1 MGPPVSNGNNM
12 PSGPPVIIEDVHNM
26 GPWSAG
32 PSCTGYYVGQVARI
46 IRNLSLKG
54 LVIRPTLHFASL
66 NRTSNFNT
74 SSAMFHMTAQIRELR
89 ISYATWINQS
99 FLSQH
104 WALFDYE
111 ERL

>member
-32 PSCTGYYVGQVARI
+32 PSCTGYYVGRVARI

-54 LVIRPTLHFASL
+54 LIYNVCICTHCSIR
-66 NRTSNFNT
+66 RR
-74 SSAMFHMTAQIRELR
+74 SAFVRCCR
-89 ISYATWINQS
+89 RDS
-99 FLSQH
+99 
-104 WALFDYE
+104 
-111 ERL
+111 